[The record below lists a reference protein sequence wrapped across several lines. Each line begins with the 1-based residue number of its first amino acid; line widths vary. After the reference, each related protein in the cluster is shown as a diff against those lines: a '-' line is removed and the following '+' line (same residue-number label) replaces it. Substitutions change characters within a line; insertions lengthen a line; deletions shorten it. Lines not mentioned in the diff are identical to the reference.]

1 MLYQAG
7 EGCSTHFFRIGVTL
21 RDGQI
26 ISGWFALF
34 RHGINGSSSRN
45 QKKQK
50 FIGCRSS
57 RIPGSRVSVAGLET
71 GYVSDLF

>member
-1 MLYQAG
+1 MLYKAG

-50 FIGCRSS
+50 VYWMPQFAHS
-57 RIPGSRVSVAGLET
+57 RQPFQRRRN
-71 GYVSDLF
+71 